1 MVIRAENDAR
11 FSRRFIFM
19 GIFALGFSLWC
30 LKDGIFTYPQQMKT
44 GFDEFKSD
52 YKNLFN
58 DPYSPS
64 MSLEEFETQ
73 AKADLAKE
81 PKDEHWVAWAHY
93 VHERDIKT
101 RPDIVTQFV
110 MAGITALAGVL
121 LLSIPIRSRGR
132 WIELSDMT
140 MRTSWGQE
148 FRLDQIEQIN
158 KRKWRDKG
166 IARIYYRDGSNRRR
180 LFVLDDFKFMRKP
193 TDEIM
198 FEIEQRIEVDRI
210 TGGPLE
216 PHPGEHIEDAVDV
229 GVATPADDA
238 SPAS

>member
-1 MVIRAENDAR
+1 
-11 FSRRFIFM
+11 M

-30 LKDGIFTYPQQMKT
+30 LKDGIFTYPQQMRN

-52 YKNLFN
+52 YK
-58 DPYSPS
+58 S
-64 MSLEEFETQ
+64 MFTEPNAESITLEEFERE
-73 AKADLAKE
+73 ASVENERWL
-81 PKDEHWVAWAHY
+81 AWAKY

-101 RPDIVTQFV
+101 KPDIVTQFV
-110 MAGITALAGVL
+110 MAGITALAGVY

-132 WIELSDMT
+132 WIELSDMI

-148 FRLDQIEQIN
+148 FGLDQIEQIN

-166 IARIYYRDGSNRRR
+166 IAKVYYRDATNRRR

-193 TDEIM
+193 TDEIL

-216 PHPGEHIEDAVDV
+216 PLPGEHIQEAVDV
-229 GVATPADDA
+229 GVAAEADDP
-238 SPAS
+238 SRRS